1 MEYYT
6 ESEELFL
13 RERVR
18 GRYEAKK
25 RAEPEQ

>member
-1 MEYYT
+1 MEYHT
-6 ESEELFL
+6 DSDELFL

-18 GRYEAKK
+18 GQFEPKK